1 MLVKVKGKAIKLNG
15 RWCYKGETEEITLE
29 QYEGKEKYLEIVK
42 ADKEVKELPQVP
54 GEDIV
59 EEQSQEETEVD
70 EEEIEKVEEEKLA
83 FADARLQILQ
93 DGDAL
98 AHRKGAHGDEVLA
111 RHARGREIAQAV
123 HGEYEVLGVLALV
136 HVLVALQL
144 KIEEFFLHRPQRFQI
159 QSGKKAQQ
167 LAFVEAAAQVL
178 RVDVVD
184 AQV

>member
-70 EEEIEKVEEEKLA
+70 EEEIEKVEEENQQEEKQEETEVDEELE
-83 FADARLQILQ
+83 
-93 DGDAL
+93 AL
-98 AHRKGAHGDEVLA
+98 KEKAKSLDIKVTANMKKET
-111 RHARGREIAQAV
+111 IIK
-123 HGEYEVLGVLALV
+123 
-136 HVLVALQL
+136 
-144 KIEEFFLHRPQRFQI
+144 KIQEKEEDQNQT
-159 QSGKKAQQ
+159 KN
-167 LAFVEAAAQVL
+167 EE
-178 RVDVVD
+178 
-184 AQV
+184 

>member
-70 EEEIEKVEEEKLA
+70 EEETEKVEEENQQEEKQEETEVDEELE
-83 FADARLQILQ
+83 
-93 DGDAL
+93 AL
-98 AHRKGAHGDEVLA
+98 KEKAKSLDIKVTANMKKET
-111 RHARGREIAQAV
+111 IIK
-123 HGEYEVLGVLALV
+123 
-136 HVLVALQL
+136 
-144 KIEEFFLHRPQRFQI
+144 KIQEKEEDQNQT
-159 QSGKKAQQ
+159 KN
-167 LAFVEAAAQVL
+167 EE
-178 RVDVVD
+178 
-184 AQV
+184 

>member
-70 EEEIEKVEEEKLA
+70 EEETEKVEEEKQQEEKQEETEVDEELE
-83 FADARLQILQ
+83 
-93 DGDAL
+93 AL
-98 AHRKGAHGDEVLA
+98 KEKAKSLDIKVTANMKKET
-111 RHARGREIAQAV
+111 IIK
-123 HGEYEVLGVLALV
+123 
-136 HVLVALQL
+136 
-144 KIEEFFLHRPQRFQI
+144 KIQEKEEDQNQT
-159 QSGKKAQQ
+159 KN
-167 LAFVEAAAQVL
+167 EE
-178 RVDVVD
+178 
-184 AQV
+184 

>member
-70 EEEIEKVEEEKLA
+70 EEEIEKVEEENQQEEKQEETEVDEELE
-83 FADARLQILQ
+83 
-93 DGDAL
+93 AL
-98 AHRKGAHGDEVLA
+98 KEKAKSLDIKVTANMKKET
-111 RHARGREIAQAV
+111 IIK
-123 HGEYEVLGVLALV
+123 
-136 HVLVALQL
+136 
-144 KIEEFFLHRPQRFQI
+144 KIQEKEEGQNQT
-159 QSGKKAQQ
+159 KN
-167 LAFVEAAAQVL
+167 EE
-178 RVDVVD
+178 
-184 AQV
+184 

>member
-70 EEEIEKVEEEKLA
+70 EEEIEKVEEENQQEEKKEETEVDEELE
-83 FADARLQILQ
+83 
-93 DGDAL
+93 AL
-98 AHRKGAHGDEVLA
+98 KEKAKSLNIKVTANMKKET
-111 RHARGREIAQAV
+111 IIK
-123 HGEYEVLGVLALV
+123 
-136 HVLVALQL
+136 
-144 KIEEFFLHRPQRFQI
+144 KIQEKEEDQNQT
-159 QSGKKAQQ
+159 KN
-167 LAFVEAAAQVL
+167 EE
-178 RVDVVD
+178 
-184 AQV
+184 

>member
-70 EEEIEKVEEEKLA
+70 EEEIEKVEEENQQEEKQEETEVDEEEIEKVEEENQQEEKQEETEVDEELE
-83 FADARLQILQ
+83 
-93 DGDAL
+93 AL
-98 AHRKGAHGDEVLA
+98 KEKAKSLDIKVTANMKKET
-111 RHARGREIAQAV
+111 IIK
-123 HGEYEVLGVLALV
+123 
-136 HVLVALQL
+136 
-144 KIEEFFLHRPQRFQI
+144 KIQEKEEDQNQT
-159 QSGKKAQQ
+159 KN
-167 LAFVEAAAQVL
+167 EE
-178 RVDVVD
+178 
-184 AQV
+184 

>member
-70 EEEIEKVEEEKLA
+70 EEEIEKEEEENQQEEKQEETEVDEELE
-83 FADARLQILQ
+83 
-93 DGDAL
+93 AL
-98 AHRKGAHGDEVLA
+98 KERAKSLDIKVTANMKKET
-111 RHARGREIAQAV
+111 IIK
-123 HGEYEVLGVLALV
+123 
-136 HVLVALQL
+136 
-144 KIEEFFLHRPQRFQI
+144 KIQEKEEDQNQT
-159 QSGKKAQQ
+159 KN
-167 LAFVEAAAQVL
+167 EE
-178 RVDVVD
+178 
-184 AQV
+184 

>member
-70 EEEIEKVEEEKLA
+70 EEEIEKVEEENQQEEKQEETEVDEELE
-83 FADARLQILQ
+83 
-93 DGDAL
+93 AL
-98 AHRKGAHGDEVLA
+98 KEKAKSLDIKVTANMKKET
-111 RHARGREIAQAV
+111 ITK
-123 HGEYEVLGVLALV
+123 
-136 HVLVALQL
+136 
-144 KIEEFFLHRPQRFQI
+144 KIQEKEEDQNQT
-159 QSGKKAQQ
+159 KN
-167 LAFVEAAAQVL
+167 EE
-178 RVDVVD
+178 
-184 AQV
+184 

>member
-70 EEEIEKVEEEKLA
+70 EEEIEKVEEENQQEEKQEETEVDEELE
-83 FADARLQILQ
+83 
-93 DGDAL
+93 AL
-98 AHRKGAHGDEVLA
+98 KEKSKSLDIKVTANMKKET
-111 RHARGREIAQAV
+111 IIK
-123 HGEYEVLGVLALV
+123 
-136 HVLVALQL
+136 
-144 KIEEFFLHRPQRFQI
+144 KIQEKEEDQNQT
-159 QSGKKAQQ
+159 KN
-167 LAFVEAAAQVL
+167 EE
-178 RVDVVD
+178 
-184 AQV
+184 

>member
-70 EEEIEKVEEEKLA
+70 EEEIEKVEEENQQEEKQEETEEDEELE
-83 FADARLQILQ
+83 
-93 DGDAL
+93 AL
-98 AHRKGAHGDEVLA
+98 KEKAKSLDIKVTANMKKET
-111 RHARGREIAQAV
+111 IIK
-123 HGEYEVLGVLALV
+123 
-136 HVLVALQL
+136 
-144 KIEEFFLHRPQRFQI
+144 KIQEKEEDQNQT
-159 QSGKKAQQ
+159 KN
-167 LAFVEAAAQVL
+167 EE
-178 RVDVVD
+178 
-184 AQV
+184 

>member
-70 EEEIEKVEEEKLA
+70 EEEIEKVEEENQQEEKQEETEVGEELEGLKEKA
-83 FADARLQILQ
+83 KSLDI
-93 DGDAL
+93 
-98 AHRKGAHGDEVLA
+98 KGTANMKKET
-111 RHARGREIAQAV
+111 IIK
-123 HGEYEVLGVLALV
+123 
-136 HVLVALQL
+136 
-144 KIEEFFLHRPQRFQI
+144 KIQEKEEDQNQT
-159 QSGKKAQQ
+159 KN
-167 LAFVEAAAQVL
+167 EE
-178 RVDVVD
+178 
-184 AQV
+184 